1 MTGRA
6 IAQLIHFAA
15 LCSLALACTSP
26 SLAQQKAPIAL
37 QTDNLVSPLGLDDTA
52 PHFSWQLV
60 DPRHAARQT
69 AYQIQIATK
78 RELLV
83 SGKPE
88 ARADIWDS
96 GKILSGDSVGVAYPG
111 PPLAPTTRYYW
122 RVLAWDKE
130 GTPYPPSQIAWWET
144 GLLDKSAW
152 KAKWIGYQTWSEA
165 AVRAANASWIAT
177 PDGAELTQTSASSKA
192 SEEHVAYRFPF
203 TLDKAVRQ
211 VLLFVT
217 GQDVASAW
225 LNGVQ
230 IATGAPLPPW
240 RQFPWKIYAEIDATP
255 QARAGR
261 NTLAIQITHYI
272 LNPGGGP
279 SKDTP
284 PMSATIAVQYQDG
297 SVATFASAPGSQWRV
312 SIHPDANWTAA
323 IEEDASW
330 KPAVAYVQRAHPMI
344 DLIDPPGDPWP
355 SQSVKALRHDFVVH
369 KPIASARLY
378 ATALGAYQVFLN
390 GKRAGDQILSP
401 GWTDFRLR
409 LKYQTY
415 DVAASL
421 VEGVNAIGALVAP
434 GWYSTPLGF
443 APQPNAYGGTP
454 PSLKAELRIE
464 YKDGTVDWVATDQ
477 SWQAA
482 QSPILKAEIYD
493 GETQDARLIQSGW
506 NTANFAAPSGDKTWK
521 PVEVRTPDLSSIA
534 LDGQDFPPI
543 RVERTLTPK
552 GMTQPKPGIYIYD
565 MGQNF
570 SGVEHLR
577 LQGPAGTEVQVRT
590 GEILNPDGTLYTENL
605 RTAKSTDHF
614 VLAGKGAGRDVEEFQ
629 PQFTYHGFRYLE
641 ISGLPGRPLLNAV
654 EGVVFHTDAPFTA
667 QLKTGSPLINQLWQ
681 NILWGQRSNFVG
693 VPTDCPQRDERLGWM
708 ADAQVFWRAAAYN
721 MNLTAFSRK
730 YTADIRGTQVGS
742 GDGPGTAGAL
752 FGIFAPGV
760 STTSSELAAGWSD
773 AGIIIPWTSW
783 QQTGDTTVLIQNWDA
798 MTKYLAAIENS
809 NPDRLWI
816 NNAGIPFGDWLSPE
830 GPTQFSLV
838 ATAFWAYDVTL
849 MRQLAHALGK
859 PEDEVHYA
867 QLFTQIKTAFIQA
880 FVHED
885 GFIAGA
891 DMSPSSFGVL
901 NNPNAKAKNGDTQAG
916 YVLALHMN
924 LLPDNLRAAAA
935 QKLVDKIEANHG
947 LLGTGFLGT
956 PYLLAVLTESGHRDL
971 AYKLLLN
978 TDYPSWGYLVDHGAT
993 TMWERW
999 NGDQM
1004 RDDPS
1009 MNSYNH
1015 YAYGAVA
1022 DWIYRYAAGI
1032 DTTSADAGFHT
1043 IYLHPTFDTRL
1054 GSIDLTYD
1062 SPYGPIHSA
1071 WTVQNGTA
1079 KWELTIPANTTG
1091 WLPLDTSQAA
1101 NYKLSG
1107 QPIQQSKLAEASI
1120 KMGESGFILPAGNYH
1135 LEIVNLSKD

>member
-1 MTGRA
+1 MIRSPLP
-6 IAQLIHFAA
+6 QLIHLAA
-15 LCSLALACTSP
+15 LCSLAAVCSHP

-37 QTDNLVSPLGLDDTA
+37 QTDNLVSPLGLDDTT
-52 PHFSWQLV
+52 PHFSWQLA

-88 ARADIWDS
+88 AHADIWDS
-96 GKILSGDSVGVAYPG
+96 GKISSSQSVGVTYAG
-111 PPLAPTTRYYW
+111 SPLTATTRYFW
-122 RVLAWDKE
+122 RILAWDKD
-130 GTPYPPSQIAWWET
+130 GIPYPPSPIAWWET
-144 GLLDKSAW
+144 GLLDKSEW
-152 KAKWIGYQTWSEA
+152 KGKWIGRQTWSEA
-165 AVRAANASWIAT
+165 AVRAANASWITT
-177 PDGAELTQTSASSKA
+177 PDGAELAQASTSSKS
-192 SEEHVAYRFPF
+192 SEEHIAYHFAF
-203 TLDKAVRQ
+203 TLDKPVRQ
-211 VLLFVT
+211 VILFVT

-225 LNGVQ
+225 LNGAQV
-230 IATGAPLPPW
+230 ATGASLPPW
-240 RQFPWKIYAEIDATP
+240 KGFAWKLYAEIDATP
-255 QARAGR
+255 QARAGQ
-261 NTLAIQITHYI
+261 NTLAIQITHYR
-272 LNPGGGP
+272 P

-284 PMSATIAVQYQDG
+284 PMSATIAVLYEDG
-297 SVATFASAPGSQWRV
+297 SVATFASAPSSQWKA
-312 SIHPDANWTAA
+312 SIHPAANWTSGA
-323 IEEDASW
+323 EEDASW
-330 KPAVAYVQRAHPMI
+330 KPAVAFVQRSHPI
-344 DLIDPPGDPWP
+344 TDLADPPGNPWP
-355 SQSVKALRHDFVVH
+355 SQSVKALRRDFDVH

-390 GKRAGDQILSP
+390 GKRVGDQILSP

-409 LKYQTY
+409 LKYQIY
-415 DVAASL
+415 DVTASL
-421 VEGVNAIGALVAP
+421 VEGANAIGALVAP

-443 APQPNAYGGTP
+443 VPQPNAYGVTP
-454 PSLKAELRIE
+454 PSLMAELRIE
-464 YKDGTVDWVATDQ
+464 YKDGTVDWVVTDRT
-477 SWQAA
+477 WQAA
-482 QSPILKAEIYD
+482 QSPILKSEIYD
-493 GETQDARLIQSGW
+493 GETQDARLIQHGW
-506 NTANFAAPSGDKTWK
+506 NAAHFAAQSGDKTWK
-521 PVEVRTPDLSSIA
+521 PVEVRTPDLSSIV
-534 LDGQDFPPI
+534 LDGQDFQPI
-543 RVERTLTPK
+543 RVERILTPK
-552 GMTQPKPGIYIYD
+552 RMTEPKPGIYIYD

-577 LQGPAGTEVQVRT
+577 LQGPVGTDVQVRT

-614 VLAGKGAGRDVEEFQ
+614 VLAGKGAGNEVEEFE

-641 ISGLPGRPLLNAV
+641 ISGLPSKPLPNAV
-654 EGVVFHTDAPFTA
+654 EGVVFHTDAPLTA

-708 ADAQVFWRAAAYN
+708 ADAQVFWRTAGYN
-721 MNLTAFSRK
+721 MDLTAFSRK
-730 YTADIRGTQVGS
+730 YAADIRGTQVGS

-752 FGIFAPGV
+752 FGIYAPGV
-760 STTSSELAAGWSD
+760 STTSSQLAAGWSD
-773 AGIIIPWTSW
+773 AGVIIPWTSW
-783 QQTGDTTVLIQNWDA
+783 QQSGDTMVLIQNWDA
-798 MTKYLAAIENS
+798 MTKYLAAIENT
-809 NPDRLWI
+809 NPDHLWVK
-816 NNAGIPFGDWLSPE
+816 NAGVPFGDWLSPE
-830 GPTQFSLV
+830 GPTKFQLV

-849 MRQLAHALGK
+849 MQQMAHALGK
-859 PEDEVHYA
+859 PDDEAHYA
-867 QLFTQIKTAFIQA
+867 QLFTQIKAAFVQA

-885 GFIAGA
+885 GFITGA

-924 LLPDNLRAAAA
+924 LVPENLRAAAA
-935 QKLVDKIEANHG
+935 QKLVGKIEANHG

-1004 RDDPS
+1004 RNDPS

-1043 IYLHPTFDTRL
+1043 IYLHPAFDKQL
-1054 GSIDLTYD
+1054 GSIDFTYP
-1062 SPYGPIHSA
+1062 SPYGVIHSA
-1071 WTVQNGTA
+1071 WTIQNGTA
-1079 KWELTIPANTTG
+1079 QWDLTIPANAAG
-1091 WLPLDTSQAA
+1091 WLPLDNSQAA
-1101 NYKLSG
+1101 NYRLSG
-1107 QPIQQSKLAEASI
+1107 QPIQRSRLVEASNRA
-1120 KMGESGFILPAGNYH
+1120 GHSGFNLPAGTYH
-1135 LEIVNLSKD
+1135 FEITKLLEK